1 MNIIEGFRLDSLEVH
16 FGRTVKTG
24 DFENIRAD
32 LTIGGAITAQ
42 KDVTEV
48 SAQLFQLLDRQISEQ
63 LKTSPASPTP
73 SVASGS
79 GAPAGAGK
87 PGQGTRQASGKTGR
101 SSHQR
106 ESGDGGE
113 KLATAQ
119 QGKKIWAM
127 LYNQGLSKDEI
138 VQRLEEKFGTSDI
151 AENVSVGDASDFIE
165 ELQSAAV

>member
-48 SAQLFQLLDRQISEQ
+48 STQLFQLLDKQISEQ
-63 LKTSPASPTP
+63 LKTSPTNPTP
-73 SVASGS
+73 KEPPKTPTPTGS
-79 GAPAGAGK
+79 GK
-87 PGQGTRQASGKTGR
+87 PGQGTRQSSGRTGR
-101 SSHQR
+101 SSQ
-106 ESGDGGE
+106 GDGEE
-113 KLATAQ
+113 KLCTEKQ
-119 QGKKIWAM
+119 SKKVWAM
-127 LYNQGLSKDEI
+127 LYNENLTKDEI
-138 VQRLEEKFGTSDI
+138 VQRLEERFGTSDI
-151 AENVSVGDASDFIE
+151 TDNISCADVSDFIE